1 MDSSR
6 QPPSSTMPRTTK
18 YYQKL
23 VRCFVNTLNSAIKSR
38 VVQMAIDGGYG
49 RNQIAR
55 ELNNQGI
62 KISTTT
68 VTHLIQDWKHQHQH
82 QPQQEQATT
91 TNESPLRLSQHSSPQ
106 SPQTLSPQS
115 QVYSESLQSM
125 SGDNSSISTSV
136 NMNNTDGSSLL
147 MTRHG
152 SGIGKATKEM
162 NSNVTVRN
170 GGPLSHL

>member
-136 NMNNTDGSSLL
+136 NMNNTDGIKLL
-147 MTRHG
+147 INDTFLL
-152 SGIGKATKEM
+152 
-162 NSNVTVRN
+162 
-170 GGPLSHL
+170 PL